1 MIKRINLIEKKAL
14 NFTYQNLVQIFLVV
28 VFLVGTLVGYQF
40 LRVKFL
46 GPKLEEEKAR
56 LESLK
61 VDRQSL
67 MATPVKKRV
76 NIGEYQGLLDQLDS
90 VPLWSKLIK
99 EISYSLPNAV
109 WMNNFRSV
117 GTTAA
122 APAGTVANLDKK
134 DDKTAAAPTTASQK
148 AETKRVEISG
158 VSVDV
163 KGVAEFL
170 TKLEKSAFFSNV
182 TLVGSQKESY
192 GYQFTIQGDVILAYA
207 R

>member
-1 MIKRINLIEKKAL
+1 MIKRINLIEKKVL
-14 NFTYQNLVQIFLVV
+14 NFTYQNLVQIFLAVF
-28 VFLVGTLVGYQF
+28 FLVGALIGYQF

-46 GPKLEEEKAR
+46 GPELEVEKTR

-67 MATPVKKRV
+67 MATPVKKKV
-76 NIGEYQGLLDQLDS
+76 SIGEYQGLLDQLDS
-90 VPLWSKLIK
+90 VPLWSKLIR
-99 EISYSLPNAV
+99 EISLSLPSAV

-117 GTTAA
+117 GAATAA
-122 APAGTVANLDKK
+122 PTGTVANIDKK
-134 DDKTAAAPTTASQK
+134 DDKDSASATTSQK
-148 AETKRVEISG
+148 AETKRIEING

-170 TKLEKSAFFSNV
+170 TKLEKSTFFSNV